1 MKNYSPFFCL
11 FSLPVCCLAFIKAQ
25 TGKTC
30 IRIAAGF
37 SCHLCGTVMP
47 IRQGEKKDTMK
58 LFLFFS
64 SHFCSWVIF
73 PYLLHP
79 FACRFIGEK
88 NRNNLL
94 KFGRSHELGF

>member
-47 IRQGEKKDTMK
+47 IRQEGKKDTMK
-58 LFLFFS
+58 LFLFFFPTFVVGLFFPIYFIRSLVAS
-64 SHFCSWVIF
+64 SVKRTAI
-73 PYLLHP
+73 
-79 FACRFIGEK
+79 I
-88 NRNNLL
+88 
-94 KFGRSHELGF
+94 